1 MKLIQSKIL
10 NACKENMKMHNLKL
24 FWFML
29 FSTYTFS
36 YVSNKHISF
45 LTSPNIYFF
54 FTSTNICLFLYPQQ
68 NIYNFLY
75 LQQTY
80 IFFDISNKIYL
91 FVCIQRH
98 LAKKSS
104 TKNTLHLQ
112 NSQQVIESS
121 SPYTSV
127 YTHSLYFSNGIT
139 MFILPLYKF

>member
-1 MKLIQSKIL
+1 MYKRGNLNTDIMKLIQSKIL
-10 NACKENMKMHNLKL
+10 NACKENMEMHNLKL

-54 FTSTNICLFLYPQQ
+54 FTSPTNICLFLYLQQ

-80 IFFDISNKIYL
+80 IFFDLQQNISFRMHSEMLSKEIKHKKYSAFTKFTTSNWELQSIYFCL
-91 FVCIQRH
+91 
-98 LAKKSS
+98 
-104 TKNTLHLQ
+104 
-112 NSQQVIESS
+112 
-121 SPYTSV
+121 YTF
-127 YTHSLYFSNGIT
+127 TIF
-139 MFILPLYKF
+139 